1 MNMYVSRPEMSLG
14 GRQEEGRGRD
24 EEEEEAA
31 GDEAVEINAGAGHGE
46 RVGTP
51 FPSGGNHHLSF
62 AECIAIT

>member
-1 MNMYVSRPEMSLG
+1 MNMYISRPEMSLG
-14 GRQEEGRGRD
+14 GRQEEGRD

-31 GDEAVEINAGAGHGE
+31 GDEAGHGG